1 MEKIDSN
8 TIKKVMDVLS
18 DPEMMSKISA
28 LASGSTPQPEQTTP
42 QQDQITPQ
50 TVQSAPTFS
59 FGNTSRDSRADL
71 LLALKP
77 LLKENKRSKID
88 AVVKA
93 LTVAS
98 AVSKMKGGN
107 GNV

>member
-18 DPEMMSKISA
+18 NPEMMSKISA
-28 LASGSTPQPEQTTP
+28 LASSSSP
-42 QQDQITPQ
+42 PQ
-50 TVQSAPTFS
+50 TEQNEPPMVSKPTSAFS
-59 FGNTSRDSRADL
+59 FQGASQDTRSEL

-93 LTVAS
+93 LTIATT
-98 AVSKMKGGN
+98 VSKMKGGN
-107 GNV
+107 GSV

>member
-1 MEKIDSN
+1 
-8 TIKKVMDVLS
+8 MDVLS
-18 DPEMMSKISA
+18 NPEMMSKISA
-28 LASGSTPQPEQTTP
+28 LASKSAP
-42 QQDQITPQ
+42 QQEPTAPQ
-50 TVQSAPTFS
+50 AVQSEQTFS
-59 FGNTSRDSRADL
+59 FGDTSKDSRADL

-93 LTVAS
+93 LTIAS
-98 AVSKMKGGN
+98 TVSKMKGGN

>member
-18 DPEMMSKISA
+18 NPEMMSKISA
-28 LASGSTPQPEQTTP
+28 LASGGATQPEPTA
-42 QQDQITPQ
+42 PQ

-59 FGNTSRDSRADL
+59 FGEASKDSRADL

-93 LTVAS
+93 MTIAS
-98 AVSKMKGGN
+98 TVSKMKGGN